1 MQHLLPDT
9 AFLCDFRQIR
19 RRVDVPLR
27 AVRIDVS
34 DREMQMLSARLSE
47 LLSRL
52 DRVTDLDGYF
62 AEVHIGALHL
72 AAVLPAVFH
81 GYGLPGTAA
90 FYRDDLASVFSS
102 EYAVIIAP
110 DIHSLVYFLS
120 AVGGSALHTERGG
133 DEKEILPFDRE

>member
-47 LLSRL
+47 LFLFFIHCL
-52 DRVTDLDGYF
+52 F
-62 AEVHIGALHL
+62 
-72 AAVLPAVFH
+72 
-81 GYGLPGTAA
+81 
-90 FYRDDLASVFSS
+90 
-102 EYAVIIAP
+102 II
-110 DIHSLVYFLS
+110 L
-120 AVGGSALHTERGG
+120 GRTT
-133 DEKEILPFDRE
+133 